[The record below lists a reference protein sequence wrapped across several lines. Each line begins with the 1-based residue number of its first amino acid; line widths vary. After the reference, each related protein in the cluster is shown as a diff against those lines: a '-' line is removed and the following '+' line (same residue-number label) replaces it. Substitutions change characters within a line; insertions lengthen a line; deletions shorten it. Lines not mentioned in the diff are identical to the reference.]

1 MKENKEN
8 KKNKKKMVSLVIAA
22 KDYKIL
28 HKTLEPI
35 VGECGLEFNKSGL
48 SILTQSPCKTMLC
61 DITIDAEVFN
71 DYDLAES
78 FEVEWD
84 LIMAEARGLMKDYNQ
99 GLIWIDIFEVDG
111 EKLDVDYLCEM
122 HHDIFKDSF
131 TLHTTKNK
139 PRVPKFDTNCV
150 FEISKE
156 TLQKV
161 SERSETLG
169 VVFGDETVWFSNQ
182 YEVDNWVTE
191 GMIVSSN
198 ETGKALY
205 TSDSMLDIVNS
216 LPDKSNMIFEF
227 ASDHPCKLSCEIV
240 KGFTV
245 NWMLAPRLECD

>member
-1 MKENKEN
+1 MLLSGLDHYSTPTPTVRTREAANYPRGYTTNRAVLFKVVVRKTKMKENKEN

-161 SERSETLG
+161 REKERL
-169 VVFGDETVWFSNQ
+169 
-182 YEVDNWVTE
+182 
-191 GMIVSSN
+191 
-198 ETGKALY
+198 
-205 TSDSMLDIVNS
+205 
-216 LPDKSNMIFEF
+216 
-227 ASDHPCKLSCEIV
+227 
-240 KGFTV
+240 
-245 NWMLAPRLECD
+245 